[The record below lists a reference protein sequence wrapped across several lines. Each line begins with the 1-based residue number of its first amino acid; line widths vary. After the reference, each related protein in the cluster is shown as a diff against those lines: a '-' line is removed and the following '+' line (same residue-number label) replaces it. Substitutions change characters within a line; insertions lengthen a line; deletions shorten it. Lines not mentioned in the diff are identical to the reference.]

1 MIKNLYDNPRK
12 LYKYFPLSKEYAV
25 KVVDVK
31 GAFVLMFGP
40 NLSLE
45 DASSIGTVID
55 KWRAIALDGYLF
67 YTSPQFFNDPFD
79 TPLPNA
85 PQIVPPIK
93 KRKEIIE
100 KIREII
106 SIKKNEIDRLL
117 YSEDFD
123 RALGLVIENRVPD
136 KNLGD
141 ELLATIRRE
150 KMAYK
155 EEVAISCFS
164 ETNNSQLMWAHYAG
178 SYSGFCIEYDF
189 NRIHDKAFLKGI
201 AKVEYADE
209 KPCAEQFDDVN
220 EYKAKIVLTKS
231 KCWAYE
237 KEWRSRKIGEYSIW
251 KSKSYPII
259 RVGKCI
265 TAIYLGCNMPDVYQR
280 EIIDHYR
287 NTDVKVY
294 RMRLYD
300 DKYDMYYELC

>member
-1 MIKNLYDNPRK
+1 MVKNLYDNPRK

-25 KVVDVK
+25 KIVDGE
-31 GAFVLMFGP
+31 GAFVLMFAP
-40 NLSLE
+40 NLSFE
-45 DASSIGTVID
+45 DASNIGTVTD
-55 KWRAIALDGYLF
+55 KWRAIALDGYIF

-85 PQIVPPIK
+85 PQIVPPIE

-100 KIREII
+100 KIRKIL
-106 SIKKNEIDRLL
+106 SIKKNEIDRLF

-123 RALGLVIENRVPD
+123 RALRIVIENRVHD
-136 KNLGD
+136 GKLSD

-155 EEVAISCFS
+155 EEIAISCFS
-164 ETNNSQLMWAHYAG
+164 ETKDSQLMWAHYAG

-189 NRIHDKAFLKGI
+189 SRIHDRAFLKGI
-201 AKVEYADE
+201 AKVEYTDE
-209 KPCAEQFDDVN
+209 KPCSEQFDDAD
-220 EYKAKIVLTKS
+220 EYKSKIVLTKS

-265 TAIYLGCNMPDVYQR
+265 TAIYLGCNMPDAYQR